1 MHPCKNLLHL
11 YICFLFCYNCL
22 NICFL
27 YPIPHVSNVALDR
40 SSVFVKIR
48 RKAGGLCMIFLIN
61 SESGKNNTGTYV
73 GLNEKLYMLFP
84 LSRNLRN
91 FID

>member
-1 MHPCKNLLHL
+1 M
-11 YICFLFCYNCL
+11 
-22 NICFL
+22 
-27 YPIPHVSNVALDR
+27 YPIPHVSNVALDS

-61 SESGKNNTGTYV
+61 FESGKNNTGYG
-73 GLNEKLYMLFP
+73 GLNEKLYLLSP

-91 FID
+91 FIDSSTIKRRNYVFMPNY

>member
-1 MHPCKNLLHL
+1 
-11 YICFLFCYNCL
+11 
-22 NICFL
+22 
-27 YPIPHVSNVALDR
+27 
-40 SSVFVKIR
+40 
-48 RKAGGLCMIFLIN
+48 MIFLIN